1 MKENKE
7 IYVHEI
13 VFQEK
18 TEFTE
23 KFNRVSELFKKWQE
37 TGKEEDFQIF
47 FEEKFK
53 LEQGY

>member
-1 MKENKE
+1 MENKK

-18 TEFTE
+18 TEFTK